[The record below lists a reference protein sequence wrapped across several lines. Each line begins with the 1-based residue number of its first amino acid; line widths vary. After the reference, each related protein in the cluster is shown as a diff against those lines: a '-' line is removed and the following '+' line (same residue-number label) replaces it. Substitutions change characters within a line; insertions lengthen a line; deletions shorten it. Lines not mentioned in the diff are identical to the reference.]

1 MTGKKETEIAW
12 RHTSVIVR
20 ADIFTKAH
28 EQGIDISDI
37 CNKALAGIL
46 GMDYRQHHV
55 DDALVTRPVII
66 AQNAPPAEENIHTP
80 GGHPAHLTGHTPV
93 INADDPAASLTVR
106 SAKRLPRSQPP
117 HKETGDAI
125 VPSHPNKEKGVL
137 QQEDDA
143 AHEGRTKKSTSGK
156 TQKNDGLKKFVSTK
170 ITRSDTIDSVVSKD
184 DMYQTFTRFCN
195 EHKYAPVPDRKAF
208 TLALKN
214 KFAFFDKT
222 INGVPSWVNVR
233 LQ

>member
-20 ADIFTKAH
+20 ADLYTKAH

-37 CNKALAGIL
+37 CNTALAGIL
-46 GMDYRQHHV
+46 DMDYHQHHV

-66 AQNAPPAEENIHTP
+66 AQNAPPAEEKIHTP
-80 GGHPAHLTGHTPV
+80 RSHPAHLTGHTPV

-106 SAKRLPRSQPP
+106 SAKHLPRSQPP
-117 HKETGDAI
+117 HKETMDAI
-125 VPSHPNKEKGVL
+125 APPHPNKEKGVL
-137 QQEDDA
+137 PQADDA
-143 AHEGRTKKSTSGK
+143 AHEGRVKKPAAGK
-156 TQKNDGLKKFVSTK
+156 NQKNEGLKKFVSAK

-184 DMYQTFTRFCN
+184 DMYQTFIRFCN

-222 INGVPSWVNVR
+222 INGVPSWINVR